1 MYGFHYEMAKSIAEG
16 RSEQVK
22 KSAVQR
28 KTIVNMLKKKR
39 RKGILSLFK
48 ILI

>member
-28 KTIVNMLKKKR
+28 STLVNMLKKKR
-39 RKGILSLFK
+39 KKGVLSSFK
-48 ILI
+48 KLI